1 MAGQSKPNIRENNN
15 EQVNDS
21 TSRAVSPVEEK
32 TISTSLFRKRWR
44 KFKTLKRG
52 YYSFLLVLSLYV
64 ISFILPLLVNKDA
77 LLVKYNGDF
86 YFPVFKYY
94 EASLFGQ
101 NRPGEANYRML
112 KQQYQNDESDN
123 WVLMPLYPYHPNEN
137 LLEEMPGSP
146 PHTPSFEHFMGTDD
160 RARDVFARL
169 LYGFNISISFALV
182 VIAFAYTVGITIG
195 AMLGFFGGLF
205 DITVQRLIEI
215 WSTLPFLYV
224 MIIISSIVLPNF
236 ILLTLILTAFGWMG
250 ITYYIRGEF
259 YREKARD
266 YVSAAVAMGANN
278 RKIIF
283 KHILPN
289 SLTPVISFAP
299 FVIVADVSALVALD
313 FLGFG
318 LPPPTPSWGQLISQG
333 MSNIVYWWLVAFPLI
348 AIFFTL
354 LSIVFIGEAVRE
366 AFDPKVYSR
375 LR

>member
-1 MAGQSKPNIRENNN
+1 MTERTIEKEKTTEEIKR
-15 EQVNDS
+15 
-21 TSRAVSPVEEK
+21 EEK
-32 TISTSLFRKRWR
+32 REKQISTSLFKKRWR
-44 KFKTLKRG
+44 KFRSLKRG
-52 YYSFLLVLSLYV
+52 YYSFLLVLTLY
-64 ISFILPLLVNKDA
+64 ILSFFLPLFVNKDA
-77 LLVKYNGDF
+77 LIVKYEGDY
-86 YFPVFKYY
+86 YFPVFKFYD
-94 EASLFGQ
+94 AGLFKQ
-101 NRPGEANYRML
+101 NIQGEAHYRKL
-112 KQQYQNDESDN
+112 KEQFQNDNSDN

-137 LLEEMPGSP
+137 LLDEMEGSP
-146 PHTPSFEHFMGTDD
+146 PHTPSWGHFMGTDD

-169 LYGFNISISFALV
+169 VYGFNISISFALV
-182 VIAFAYTVGITIG
+182 VIAFAYTIGIAIG
-195 AMLGFFGGLF
+195 AMLGFFGGKF
-205 DITVQRLIEI
+205 DIIVQRFIEI

-224 MIIISSIVLPNF
+224 MIIVSSIILPNF

-266 YVSAAVAMGANN
+266 YVSAAVAMGAKN

-299 FVIVADVSALVALD
+299 FVIVSDISALVALD

-333 MSNIVYWWLVAFPLI
+333 MSNIEYWWLVGFPLL
-348 AIFFTL
+348 AIFLTL

>member
-1 MAGQSKPNIRENNN
+1 MTEQNIKESVKLSKSENK
-15 EQVNDS
+15 
-21 TSRAVSPVEEK
+21 EEERK
-32 TISTSLFRKRWR
+32 EKVISTSLFKKRWR
-44 KFKTLKRG
+44 KFKSLKRG
-52 YYSFLLVLSLYV
+52 YYSFLLIVSLYG
-64 ISFILPLLVNKDA
+64 ISFLLPFFINKDA
-77 LLVKYNGDF
+77 LVVKYNGDIH
-86 YFPVFKYY
+86 FPIFKYY
-94 EASLFGQ
+94 EASFFGQ
-101 NRPGEANYRML
+101 EIPGEANYRML
-112 KQQYQNDESDN
+112 KQKFQGDGSDN

-137 LLEEMPGSP
+137 LLDEMKGPP
-146 PHTPSFEHFMGTDD
+146 PHPPSWQHLMGTDD

-169 LYGFNISISFALV
+169 IYGFNISISFALV
-182 VIAFAYTVGITIG
+182 VVAFAYTVGIAIG

-224 MIIISSIVLPNF
+224 MIILSSIVQPNF

-266 YVSAAVAMGANN
+266 YVSAAVAMGAKN

-299 FVIVADVSALVALD
+299 FVIVADISALVALD

-318 LPPPTPSWGQLISQG
+318 LPPPTPSWGQLIGQG
-333 MSNIVYWWLVAFPLI
+333 MSNIEYWWLVACPLV

-354 LSIVFIGEAVRE
+354 LSIVFIGEAIRE